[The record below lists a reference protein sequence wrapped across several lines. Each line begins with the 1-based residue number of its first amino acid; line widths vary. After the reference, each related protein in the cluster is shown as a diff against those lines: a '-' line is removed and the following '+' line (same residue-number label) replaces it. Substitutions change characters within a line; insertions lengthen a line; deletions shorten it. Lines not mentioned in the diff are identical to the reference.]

1 MPQNVRDGTKMMLEG
16 IKVVDITQ
24 FISGS
29 RCTQILAD
37 MGAEVVKVEP
47 PSGDTLR
54 LIFSLVPGSERNYSV
69 FNRNKYGMAI
79 DWRYAKGQEIIRRL
93 TQISDIF
100 IHNLIPG
107 TLEKSGLG
115 YEDLKKIRPDIIYI
129 SISGFGSTGTNPQR
143 PAFDIIAQAT
153 SGQFWNS
160 LDNLAPPSNYWAD
173 LITGAY
179 AALAASFAL
188 IHRMKTGEGQFIDIS
203 MQDVLYFNNYRAMV
217 NRAMDP
223 IMEQMESTLGRK
235 PDEVLNSTDRMP
247 FYGFFRSKDGKVA
260 IVALTTR
267 QWKDLAEAVG
277 HPEMTVD
284 PRFSNILAQIHNHEE
299 AVRLIEG
306 WTSGLASREIIRI
319 LEGKKIPCGIAYSTE
334 EVNRDENLGRRGM
347 FSSVSHKIH
356 GTIDVPGIPYHFSV
370 SKGAIRSAAPQLGE
384 HNRLILEGWLKY
396 SQDEIDALYRD
407 KVLV

>member
-1 MPQNVRDGTKMMLEG
+1 MSQNVRDGAKMMLEG

-93 TQISDIF
+93 AQISDIF

-217 NRAMDP
+217 NRAMNP

-267 QWKDLAEAVG
+267 QWKDLTETVG
-277 HPEMTVD
+277 HPEMTSD

-306 WTSGLASREIIRI
+306 WTSGLASGEIIRI

-334 EVNRDENLGRRGM
+334 EVNRDENLLLRGM
-347 FSSVSHKIH
+347 FSSVSHEIH
-356 GTIDVPGIPYHFSV
+356 GMIDVPGIPYHFSK
-370 SKGAIRSAAPQLGE
+370 STGAIRSAAPQLGE